1 MLVEIEPPLVRRARG
16 STEEVTRRLV
26 LATRHVGHTLF
37 PIDEWPSYVY
47 IVRLLDESAIAS
59 GVFREAQ
66 VELISWG
73 VLFRNRKGAEREAL
87 SYARL
92 AAESVALERR
102 LLGLGEDGKPLGPA
116 K

>member
-87 SYARL
+87 SYAQ
-92 AAESVALERR
+92 AAEESVALERR